1 MDSRQVVDGSSK
13 FFLQLLN
20 YNLTCQ
26 KSCLPQDGKLFCII
40 LYADK
45 AKLSSFGTEK
55 AYPVIA
61 RCANLPDWI
70 RNGEGIGGGRVV
82 GWQPIVTFSK
92 RIGNS

>member
-1 MDSRQVVDGSSK
+1 M
-13 FFLQLLN
+13 
-20 YNLTCQ
+20 
-26 KSCLPQDGKLFCII
+26 
-40 LYADK
+40 DK

-82 GWQPIVTFSK
+82 GWQPIASFFLKSLLYTLISNISGP
-92 RIGNS
+92 RR